1 MTASERARVSNTLA
15 LAAEE
20 VTHALCPE
28 EVAIFPSRVMAYFR
42 MPKGLPLTTL
52 CNSACRH
59 AHTRFFKVLPQSIKI
74 FSLSARSSKAAADCA
89 CRMLERK
96 IVCISCWRFGKAEHL
111 IDIQAGLPGGF

>member
-1 MTASERARVSNTLA
+1 MA

-59 AHTRFFKVLPQSIKI
+59 DHTRFSKILPEFIKI
-74 FSLSARSSKAAADCA
+74 SSLSARSSRAAAACA
-89 CRMLERK
+89 CRILERRM
-96 IVCISCWRFGKAEHL
+96 VCISCWRFGKAEYL
-111 IDIQAGLPGGF
+111 IDIQAGLPGCV